1 MKRFITTLKNI
12 YHIEELRKRI
22 LYTLGIILIY
32 RVGSYIAL
40 PGVDVKALAESGFSS
55 GAREGL
61 LGLLDMFSGG
71 GFSNASIFALGIM
84 PYISASIVVQL
95 LTLVVPYF
103 QRLQKEGESGR
114 KKITQ
119 MTRLLTIAVTAL
131 QAPAYIANLIN
142 QTGTSSGVFHTL
154 TGEVISGGTI
164 PWSFTIVSV
173 IILVSSTL
181 FIMWLGERITEKG
194 IGNGISLI
202 IMVGIIARLP
212 FALSAEF
219 VSKVAETG
227 NGGLVTFLIELLL
240 LVGVILITILLVQ
253 GTRKVPVQY
262 AKRIVGNKQYG
273 GQRQYLPMKVNAAG
287 VMPIIFAQAIM
298 FLPLTIMG
306 FATPTEAMSSFAAA
320 MTNNVGF
327 WYNFVFGVLIIL
339 FTYFYTAITFNP
351 QQIAEDMKKN
361 GGFIPGIK
369 PGKKTV
375 EFIDNIIS
383 KITLP
388 GSIFLAFVAIMP
400 AFARI
405 FGINSQF
412 AQFFG
417 GTSLLIMVG
426 VVLDTLQQIESHLL
440 MRHYDGLTKSGRI
453 KGRSP
458 LPIG

>member
-1 MKRFITTLKNI
+1 MKRFITTIKNI

-40 PGVDVKALAESGFSS
+40 PGVDVAELSKSAFGQSS
-55 GAREGL
+55 REGL
-61 LGLLDMFSGG
+61 IGILDMFSGG
-71 GFSNASIFALGIM
+71 AFSHASIFALGIM

-114 KKITQ
+114 KKINQ
-119 MTRLLTIAVTAL
+119 MTRFLTIAVTGL
-131 QAPAYIANLIN
+131 QAPAYIANLVR
-142 QTGTSSGVFHTL
+142 GAGAGVFHDL
-154 TGEVISGGTI
+154 TGA
-164 PWSFTIVSV
+164 PIVGQLPTAFIVVSML
-173 IILVSSTL
+173 ILISSTL

-219 VSKVAETG
+219 VSKVSETG
-227 NGGLVTFLIELLL
+227 NGGPIIFLLELLL
-240 LVGVILITILLVQ
+240 LVVVILISILLVQ

-262 AKRIVGNKQYG
+262 AKRVVGNKQYG
-273 GQRQYLPMKVNAAG
+273 GQRQYLPLKVNAAG
-287 VMPIIFAQAIM
+287 VMPIIFAQAII
-298 FLPLTIMG
+298 FLPLTVVGFSSRESMG
-306 FATPTEAMSSFAAA
+306 SVAAA
-320 MTNNVGF
+320 LTNHEGF
-327 WYNFVFGVLIIL
+327 WYNFIFAIMIIA

-351 QQIAEDMKKN
+351 TQMADDMKKN

-369 PGKKTV
+369 PGKKTAD
-375 EFIDNIIS
+375 FIDGIMSRIV
-383 KITLP
+383 LP

-458 LPIG
+458 LPVSN

>member
-1 MKRFITTLKNI
+1 MKSFINTLKNI
-12 YHIEELRKRI
+12 YNIEELRKRI
-22 LYTLGIILIY
+22 LYTLGIVLIY
-32 RVGSYIAL
+32 RIGSYIAL
-40 PGVDVKALAESGFSS
+40 PGVNVKALAATSFSS

-119 MTRLLTIAVTAL
+119 MTRFLTIAVTL
-131 QAPAYIANLIN
+131 IQGPAYIANLIS
-142 QTGTSSGVFHTL
+142 QVGGSGVFD
-154 TGEVISGGTI
+154 SMPI
-164 PWSFTIVSV
+164 PMFTVVSV
-173 IILVSSTL
+173 IILVCSTL

-194 IGNGISLI
+194 IGNGISLL

-219 VSKVAETG
+219 ASRVSETG
-227 NGGLVTFLIELLL
+227 NGGLVVFLVELLM
-240 LVGVILITILLVQ
+240 LVAVILITILLVQ

-298 FLPLTIMG
+298 FLPLTLMG
-306 FATPTEAMSSFAAA
+306 FAAPSDAMSGFAAA
-320 MTNNVGF
+320 MTNPVGF
-327 WYNFVFGVLIIL
+327 WYNFIFALMIIA

-351 QQIAEDMKKN
+351 TQIAEDMKKN

-400 AFARI
+400 AFAQL

-458 LPIG
+458 LPQ

>member
-1 MKRFITTLKNI
+1 MKRFINTLKNI
-12 YHIEELRKRI
+12 YNIEELRKRI
-22 LYTLGIILIY
+22 LYTLGIVLIY
-32 RVGSYIAL
+32 RIGSYIAL
-40 PGVDVKALAESGFSS
+40 PGVDVKMLALTNFSRGS
-55 GAREGL
+55 KEGL
-61 LGLLDMFSGG
+61 LSLLDMFSGG

-95 LTLVVPYF
+95 MTLVVPYF

-114 KKITQ
+114 KKINQ
-119 MTRLLTIAVTAL
+119 LTRFLTIGVTMI
-131 QAPAYIANLIN
+131 QAPAYITNLIH
-142 QTGTSSGVFHTL
+142 QVGTSSGVFHAMN
-154 TGEVISGGTI
+154 GQVISGGSI
-164 PWSFTIVSV
+164 PTSFIVVSM
-173 IILVSSTL
+173 IILICSTL

-194 IGNGISLI
+194 IGNGISML

-219 VSKVAETG
+219 ASKVAETG
-227 NGGLVTFLIELLL
+227 NGGLVVFLLELLL
-240 LVGVILITILLVQ
+240 MVAVILITILLVQ

-262 AKRIVGNKQYG
+262 AKRIVGTKQYG

-298 FLPLTIMG
+298 FLPLTLMG
-306 FATPTEAMSSFAAA
+306 FAAPSETMSRFAAA
-320 MTNNVGF
+320 MTDNTGF
-327 WYNFVFGVLIIL
+327 WYNFIFALMIVA

-351 QQIAEDMKKN
+351 TQIAEDMKKN

-388 GSIFLAFVAIMP
+388 GSLFLAFVAIMP

-440 MRHYDGLTKSGRI
+440 MRHYDGLTKTGRI
-453 KGRSP
+453 KGRNP
-458 LPIG
+458 LPTS